1 MPDSLRA
8 TALSTH
14 AIRLTWS
21 VRLPAPES
29 AEIEV
34 IDGFYIGYRAV
45 AGSGLL
51 DSSTSTTTSS
61 YTYKTIANSPLQA
74 LYGGKMVLMNNLGS
88 SSPSTSSSW
97 PPSSKSYF
105 RSSPGAPS
113 ASFLIRLQNQSS
125 LIEGDSSS
133 LHHHVSSPL
142 LPSPEYLKMSSGE
155 GPSSSS
161 SLNHQYYEHIVES
174 LVRQTQYQ

>member
-45 AGSGLL
+45 AGNGLL
-51 DSSTSTTTSS
+51 DSASGSTTTTASS
-61 YTYKTIANSPLQA
+61 YTYKTIGNNPLQA
-74 LYGGKMVLMNNLGS
+74 LYAGKMVLMNSGAS
-88 SSPSTSSSW
+88 SSSSSSW
-97 PPSSKSYF
+97 SSGSSKYAF
-105 RSSPGAPS
+105 RNGPS
-113 ASFLIRLQNQSS
+113 ASFLIRLQNQSLGEDGGS
-125 LIEGDSSS
+125 
-133 LHHHVSSPL
+133 
-142 LPSPEYLKMSSGE
+142 LPSPEYLKMGRVSEE
-155 GPSSSS
+155 GPSSGNSNNNNN
-161 SLNHQYYEHIVES
+161 LHHQYYEHIVEG

>member
-74 LYGGKMVLMNNLGS
+74 LYGGKMVLMNNLAS

-97 PPSSKSYF
+97 PPSSRSYF

-125 LIEGDSSS
+125 SVESG
-133 LHHHVSSPL
+133 SSPL
-142 LPSPEYLKMSSGE
+142 LPSPEFLKMSSGE

-161 SLNHQYYEHIVES
+161 SSSNHQYYEHIVES